1 MAAMQGKVVVVTGA
15 SAGLG
20 WATAKLL
27 AREGAAV
34 VAVARREERLEALVR
49 EIEGAGG
56 RCVAVVGDAAEEA
69 TAQRAV
75 RAALEAF
82 GRVDALVN
90 NAGVG
95 AYKPFADTSAA
106 EFDEMVRTNVRSGY
120 VFTRVVVPLLV
131 ERRSGCV
138 VFVSSVAGLAGA
150 ANEAIYCATKFAQV
164 GMAQALAEE
173 LHPFGVKVTALC
185 PGGMKSEFAVGSG
198 RTADG
203 VAASTMMDPEE
214 TATAVLFACTQP
226 ANVRVTQMVVRHM
239 GVQT

>member
-106 EFDEMVRTNVRSGY
+106 EFDAMVRTNVRSGY
-120 VFTRVVVPLLV
+120 VFTRAVVPLLV
-131 ERRSGCV
+131 EQRSGCV

-214 TATAVLFACTQP
+214 TAAAVLFACTQP

-239 GVQT
+239 GVQK